1 MSVVLVFFSKCTS
14 YSASSEGRDCSASQL
29 CLQKGLLYSY
39 LSYYKHNIATF
50 LCFKY
55 NEYMHFI
62 FHYYYYYL
70 LINYYSYLAFSPDW
84 IDWNSVHKQY
94 IKATQHFLAP
104 LLLPSLAGTSAG
116 RQDPNSHKDL
126 ACSAVLGAAH
136 ECEWR
141 RRRESNT
148 KLHIHKDWTLLV
160 VLQNW
165 ILAFSFIAP
174 F

>member
-1 MSVVLVFFSKCTS
+1 M
-14 YSASSEGRDCSASQL
+14 
-29 CLQKGLLYSY
+29 
-39 LSYYKHNIATF
+39 
-50 LCFKY
+50 
-55 NEYMHFI
+55 
-62 FHYYYYYL
+62 
-70 LINYYSYLAFSPDW
+70 
-84 IDWNSVHKQY
+84 HKQY

-116 RQDPNSHKDL
+116 RQDPKSHKDL

-141 RRRESNT
+141 RRREIKQQSNT
-148 KLHIHKDWTLLV
+148 KLHIHKDRTLLV